1 MSPFSRI
8 AGSVLL
14 LATLALLPWHPAH
27 AQYATGGS
35 GLHRNR
41 IFWVD
46 WGTNGE
52 DIFGGRTITRGFNI
66 DTPATAANRLD
77 ITCRISNVARTRGT
91 NGLFVYAPGD
101 WRGDGLDELY
111 NIGGNDPGDG
121 VGVNGNPN
129 TLTVGLRTNN
139 ASTVEFD
146 LSCSAT
152 LGGAPFP
159 LNGLVFADAEA
170 SANGEF
176 VAARLTNG
184 GVLRVIDQISQC
196 GASTNVVVIAGP
208 PQEVQFAGT
217 PAHCQSLVNPALSR
231 GGPAL
236 VGFLDGTTS
245 GRFIAH
251 GSGVSAVAVGAVI
264 ELEFSEAIPASYGNA
279 AHVLDAVWSGG
290 VATAGVN
297 YNNAANLSTFAYGVR
312 LGATVAPDQDA
323 NGAVGGPDVDALPKT
338 TGPLGAGYANVAAP
352 LGPAGT
358 VYSIANLQCI
368 GPAAVAGWIDFN
380 GDGAFDAN
388 ERSALANCP
397 SGSGSVTL
405 TWNIAAPGTVPQDT
419 SYMRLRIAPNAAD
432 LATATGIAINGEAED
447 YRITIAGASLT
458 LRKTWVE
465 ARVGDAAN
473 VQTSGLANNAT
484 LASVADTPG
493 ETDTQTAVSVF
504 AGETAVMSESLPG
517 TNVGRYVQSFACT
530 GASDPDPSNGLTIS
544 AADGA
549 IVCTFTNTIYKAD
562 VSVTKTNTPGLN
574 GEQDMATDSLVSG
587 TVTNYTITVS
597 NAGPQAGDGVVL
609 RDPPVANLACSTAT
623 CNATG
628 GATCPAQTGAALM
641 AALEG
646 GGATIPALPAGG
658 KIVVVTHCQVQ

>member
-1 MSPFSRI
+1 MSCLPRI
-8 AGSVLL
+8 AGNVLL
-14 LATLALLPWHPAH
+14 ITTLALLPSHVAL
-27 AQYATGGS
+27 AQYATGGT

-52 DIFGGRTITRGFNI
+52 DVFAGKTVTRGFNI

-77 ITCRISNVARTRGT
+77 ITCQISNLARTRGS

-129 TLTVGLRTNN
+129 TLTVGLRTSN
-139 ASTVEFD
+139 ASTIEFD
-146 LSCSAT
+146 LNCTAT
-152 LGGAPFP
+152 LGGTPFT

-196 GASTNVVVIAGP
+196 GASTNVVVVAGP

-217 PAHCQSLVNPALSR
+217 PTHCQSLVNPPLSR

-236 VGFLDGTTS
+236 VGFLDGVTS
-245 GRFIAH
+245 GRFVAH
-251 GSGVSAVAVGAVI
+251 GSGVSAIAVGAVI
-264 ELEFSEAIPASYGNA
+264 ELEFSEAIPTTYGNA
-279 AHVLDAVWSGG
+279 THVLDATWSGG
-290 VATAGVN
+290 VATGGVN
-297 YNNAANLSTFAYGVR
+297 YNNPANLATFTYGVR
-312 LGATVAPDQDA
+312 LGATISPDQDA

-338 TGPLGAGYANVAAP
+338 SGPLGAGYASLVAP

-358 VYSIANLQCI
+358 VYSIGNVQCV

-380 GDGAFDAN
+380 GNGVFDAA

-405 TWNIAAPGTVPQDT
+405 TWTIPTPGTVPQST
-419 SYMRLRIAPNAAD
+419 SYMRLRIAPNTAD
-432 LATATGIAINGEAED
+432 LASATGIAINGEAED

-465 ARVGDAAN
+465 ARVGDTATLQA
-473 VQTSGLANNAT
+473 TGLSNNAT
-484 LASVADTPG
+484 LASVADSTS
-493 ETDTQTAVSVF
+493 ETDTQIAVPVF
-504 AGETAVMSESLPG
+504 SGETAALSETLPG
-517 TNVGRYVQSFACT
+517 TNIGRYVQSLACS
-530 GASDPDPSNGLTIS
+530 GASDPDLSNGLTIG

-549 IVCTFTNTIYKAD
+549 IVCTFTNTIHKAD
-562 VSVTKTNTPGLN
+562 LSITKTNTPGIN
-574 GEQDMATDSLVSG
+574 GEVDQASDVLVSG
-587 TVTNYTITVS
+587 NATSYTITLS
-597 NAGPQAGDGVVL
+597 NAGPQAGDGAVL
-609 RDPPVANLACSTAT
+609 HDTPGANLVCTTAT
-623 CNATG
+623 CSATG
-628 GATCPAQTGAALM
+628 GASCPVQTGPALM
-641 AALEG
+641 SALQG
-646 GGATIPALPAGG
+646 VGATVPVLPAGG
-658 KIVVVTHCQVQ
+658 QVIVVTQCQVQ